1 MMNVIEDL
9 PAGVVGIAAHGKI
22 THEDYQN
29 VLSPMLET
37 AIDANDKKINFLY
50 VIESYDGADMEALW
64 DDTKLGIRHWSDF
77 NRIALVTDVD
87 WIKNTTHMVGWM
99 IPAEIKQFKLADIEA
114 ARNWVTVGN

>member
-1 MMNVIEDL
+1 MMDVIEDL

-87 WIKNTTHMVGWM
+87 WIKNTTHMIGWM
-99 IPAEIKQFKLADIEA
+99 IPAEIKQFKLADIEV